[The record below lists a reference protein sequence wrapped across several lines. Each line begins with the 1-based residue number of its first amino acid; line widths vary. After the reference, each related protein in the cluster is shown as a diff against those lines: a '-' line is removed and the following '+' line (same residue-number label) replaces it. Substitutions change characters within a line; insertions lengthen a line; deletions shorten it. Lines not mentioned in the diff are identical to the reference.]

1 MGDPPRQTT
10 MVTRCM
16 HALAA
21 AVSLP
26 RRGPTWGGVALQC
39 SEAEEETTG
48 GVLLTSSSKAKPL
61 TGEVVA
67 VGPGKGEEPMD
78 VTVGAQVLYSKF
90 SGSEFEVR
98 APWPTTPC
106 ARI

>member
-1 MGDPPRQTT
+1 MRWLPQSR
-10 MVTRCM
+10 
-16 HALAA
+16 
-21 AVSLP
+21 SLGADQ
-26 RRGPTWGGVALQC
+26 RGGGVALQC